1 VRSGN
6 YEEAIKDMKAAAE
19 LGYEPAK
26 EFLEGHTVKP
36 ERN

>member
-1 VRSGN
+1 
-6 YEEAIKDMKAAAE
+6 MKTAAE

-26 EFLEGHTVKP
+26 EFLESHRVGP